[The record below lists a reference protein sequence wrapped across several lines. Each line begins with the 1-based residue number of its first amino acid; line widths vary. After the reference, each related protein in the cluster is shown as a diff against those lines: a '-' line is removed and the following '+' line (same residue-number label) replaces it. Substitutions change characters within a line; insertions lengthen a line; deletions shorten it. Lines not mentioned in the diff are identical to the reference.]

1 MKTEPQKQHAWL
13 QKLVGEWTYE
23 GEAMAEPGKPPERF
37 KGTETV
43 RALGDLW
50 IQGESK
56 GEMPG
61 GEPATMVIT
70 LGYDPAK
77 QRFVGTWVGSM
88 MSHLWVYEGE
98 LDATGKVLTLNSEGP
113 SMAGDG
119 SIQKYQDVIRVESD
133 DHRILTSRAP
143 GPDGKWNEFMTAH
156 YRRVR

>member
-1 MKTEPQKQHAWL
+1 MKTDPQKEHAWL
-13 QKLVGEWTYE
+13 RKLVGEWTYE
-23 GEAMAEPGKPPERF
+23 GEATAEPGKPPERF
-37 KGTETV
+37 KGTETM
-43 RALGDLW
+43 RAIGELW

-61 GEPATMVIT
+61 GGAATMIIT

-88 MSHLWVYEGE
+88 MAHLWVYEGE
-98 LDATGKVLTLNSEGP
+98 LDAAGKVLTLNSEGP

-119 SIQKYQDVIRVESD
+119 SVQKYQDIITVESA

>member
-1 MKTEPQKQHAWL
+1 VKTDPQKEHAWL

-23 GEAMAEPGKPPERF
+23 GEAKTEPGKPAERF

-43 RALGDLW
+43 RAIGDLW
-50 IQGESK
+50 VQGEGK

-61 GEPATMVIT
+61 GGPATMLIT

-77 QRFVGTWVGSM
+77 GRFVGTWVGSM
-88 MSHLWVYEGE
+88 MAHLWVYEGE
-98 LDATGKVLTLNSEGP
+98 LDAAGRVLTLNSEGP
-113 SMAGDG
+113 SFAGDG
-119 SIQKYQDVIRVESD
+119 SIQKYQDVITVESA

-143 GPDGKWNEFMTAH
+143 DASGGWNEFMTAH